1 MEGGDDVVGA
11 VVGIFTSPL
20 SDEDEKTCTP
30 IDSNAVLSVYP
41 PEQRLVGRMLS
52 RRDSADAEGVQSCR
66 SWICIAMSLSVF
78 YMAFFMTFGREGP
91 PKEAKSLGNGQGL
104 GFQIGGLVID
114 NHTLRNAVIAIVG
127 GLTTVVTTLLA
138 LSDDLERLTPFNN
151 SQCEL
156 TSAQLDAMRT
166 MAVAFANEKGS
177 ENCEYA
183 NITLADLLRP

>member
-1 MEGGDDVVGA
+1 MEWNLWTM
-11 VVGIFTSPL
+11 ILF
-20 SDEDEKTCTP
+20 TP
-30 IDSNAVLSVYP
+30 IPLLLLLDVAATSSSCDMLMDTLNDVRIKHQKPAHLQI
-41 PEQRLVGRMLS
+41 EWLETALARLHH
-52 RRDSADAEGVQSCR
+52 
-66 SWICIAMSLSVF
+66 
-78 YMAFFMTFGREGP
+78 
-91 PKEAKSLGNGQGL
+91 GQGL

-114 NHTLRNAVIAIVG
+114 NRTLRNAVIAIVG